1 MKRFTLLL
9 LLSFFAM
16 TAIAESLQLKERHVC
31 EKAEVR
37 LGDLLYEGNLAPN
50 AERVMC
56 EAPKPG
62 TAVSMSRARLQ
73 RRLWDMGWRGNLEGP
88 ETLRIETPSVT
99 LSMAPLMETVKAQLS
114 DQLEKDGLRLEGEIK
129 GWVESIRLSDS
140 RIRWN
145 LELRG
150 KPGFRNRSASLQIED
165 SKGFQESILL
175 RFHCRMPLIVAVA
188 ISDLKEGESLKDWEY
203 AEHDGFFLDG
213 DPLDP
218 EVLQDAVSKRKIEK
232 GSPLTTRNLRAG
244 LLVREGREVEIHLS
258 RGPVTVTLM
267 GVAQADGALGERV
280 SVRHMDSGE
289 LHRYRVTG
297 EGRVSPS
304 YVNLEEESS

>member
-1 MKRFTLLL
+1 MKRITLLL
-9 LLSFFAM
+9 LISLLA
-16 TAIAESLQLKERHVC
+16 AAALGESLRLKQRHVC
-31 EKAEVR
+31 DGREVR
-37 LGDLLYEGNLAPN
+37 LSDVLMEGTQAPH
-50 AERVMC
+50 AERVIC
-56 EAPKPG
+56 DAPKPG
-62 TAVSMSRARLQ
+62 ASINMSRARLH

-88 ETLRIETPSVT
+88 ETLRIETPAVT
-99 LSMAPLMETVKAQLS
+99 LSLAPLRETVEGRLS
-114 DQLEKDGLRLEGEIK
+114 ELLEKDGLCLDGELK
-129 GWVESIRLSDS
+129 GWVESVRLSDS

-145 LELRG
+145 LDLRG
-150 KPGFRNRSASLQIED
+150 NPGFRNRSASLRIED
-165 SKGFQESILL
+165 SKGFQENVLL
-175 RFHCRMPLIVAVA
+175 RFHCRKPVSVAVA
-188 ISDLKEGESLKDWEY
+188 AADLKEGESLMTWDY
-203 AEHDGFFLDG
+203 AEHDGFILDG

-218 EVLQDAVSKRKIEK
+218 EVLQDAVCKRNIEK

-289 LHRYRVTG
+289 LHRYRVSG